1 MAKKRDRRGREST
14 GEDRSFLSGVIDPRA
29 FEAER
34 NGFASQEPDMYR
46 SEGVIEEWEDDQKTA
61 PDLFADASDEGQ
73 MQASGGHTQQ
83 LDGETPGRPL
93 PGIRRR

>member
-1 MAKKRDRRGREST
+1 MAKKRDRQGKAST
-14 GEDRSFLSGVIDPRA
+14 SEDRSFQSGVIDPRA
-29 FEAER
+29 FEDP
-34 NGFASQEPDMYR
+34 GKSFASNQEAYR

-83 LDGETPGRPL
+83 LDEDRAGENRPA
-93 PGIRRR
+93 IRRR

>member
-1 MAKKRDRRGREST
+1 MAKKRDRHGRESDSANRVFQA
-14 GEDRSFLSGVIDPRA
+14 EADPRA
-29 FEAER
+29 YEEPGKNFAE
-34 NGFASQEPDMYR
+34 SQAAYGGL
-46 SEGVIEEWEDDQKTA
+46 GVIEEWEDDQKTA

-83 LDGETPGRPL
+83 QDEETPGKQS

>member
-14 GEDRSFLSGVIDPRA
+14 SEDRSFISGVIDPRA

-34 NGFASQEPDMYR
+34 NGFASEEPDAYR
-46 SEGVIEEWEDDQKTA
+46 SEGVIEEWDDQKTA

-83 LDGETPGRPL
+83 LDGEPPGGQL